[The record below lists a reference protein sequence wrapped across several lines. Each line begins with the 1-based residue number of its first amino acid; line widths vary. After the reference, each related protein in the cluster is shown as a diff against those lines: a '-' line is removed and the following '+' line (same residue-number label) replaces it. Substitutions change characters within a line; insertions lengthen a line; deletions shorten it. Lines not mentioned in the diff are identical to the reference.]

1 MWNIINNQGNQK
13 EQLETYLIMKTG
25 TKPQEYWNNYE
36 IMEQNKV
43 HYKSLKTKREQ
54 MTQDT

>member
-1 MWNIINNQGNQK
+1 
-13 EQLETYLIMKTG
+13 MKTG

-43 HYKSLKTKREQ
+43 HYKSLKSKREQ